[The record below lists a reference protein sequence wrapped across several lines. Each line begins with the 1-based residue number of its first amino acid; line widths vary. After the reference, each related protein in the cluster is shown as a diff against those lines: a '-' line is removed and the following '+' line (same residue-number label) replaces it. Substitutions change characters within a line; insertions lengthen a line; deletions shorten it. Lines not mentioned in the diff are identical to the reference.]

1 MLTKVRPFHKIWRKS
16 AEVWDDR
23 YITNHL
29 LCLLVT
35 TWPASTTNFTTTM
48 NGFPCRGFCGASGS
62 PCLPSP
68 PRPEVKAVTRPPAAP
83 PLHWQSASHKP
94 LRLNSWSRVVATP
107 SKCPPQNGRNLP
119 KRWEKNGFPG
129 AGVQKILCASQQVGK
144 NCVIFWGETKIQ
156 RIFQKTPRRKG

>member
-1 MLTKVRPFHKIWRKS
+1 MFHIFAPEKKKIIPMMLTKVRPFHKIWRKS

-107 SKCPPQNGRNLP
+107 SKCPPQNGTSQNDGKKMAFLEP
-119 KRWEKNGFPG
+119 EFKKYYAQVNRWEKI
-129 AGVQKILCASQQVGK
+129 V
-144 NCVIFWGETKIQ
+144 
-156 RIFQKTPRRKG
+156 